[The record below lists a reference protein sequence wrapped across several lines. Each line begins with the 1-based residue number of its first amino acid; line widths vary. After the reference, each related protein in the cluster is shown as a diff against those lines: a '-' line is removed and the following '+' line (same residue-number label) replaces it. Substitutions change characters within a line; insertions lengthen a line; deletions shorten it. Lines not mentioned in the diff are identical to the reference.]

1 MRMMAPRRGQEAP
14 IWPQEGA
21 KMPKDGPKMAPRWLL
36 IDPIPVSNLPRETV
50 RTRRCRAKM
59 DFGNAKGR
67 RELKR
72 SQRGIFERRCRK
84 RDDVA
89 KKVARGC
96 PNLMPKLGRHQS
108 DFWARELDDG
118 TGRGSKN
125 RREERKQQLK
135 KK

>member
-1 MRMMAPRRGQEAP
+1 
-14 IWPQEGA
+14 
-21 KMPKDGPKMAPRWLL
+21 
-36 IDPIPVSNLPRETV
+36 
-50 RTRRCRAKM
+50 M

-89 KKVARGC
+89 EKVARGC
-96 PNLMPKLGRHQS
+96 PNLMPKRGRHQS

-125 RREERKQQLK
+125 RKEEIRLLTMVVGKIILCFIEIF
-135 KK
+135 